1 MKRHIKVR
9 ENIKKPVII
18 EAYKTDKE
26 FVIPTLEGDMKA
38 SVGDY
43 IITGVDGEQY
53 PCKPDIFDKTYEA
66 VTNTNYD
73 RIKAMNI
80 DEMASFFD
88 NIQTYDLRYPNDFD
102 DWKKYLESEVSG
114 MTNEE
119 AIKTIKHG
127 CIYRD
132 ARGGAALEIAVDA
145 LEKQIPKK
153 PLHESLADR
162 LCPICQ
168 SYIPFDTLNDNVEEA
183 PKFCPHCGQKL
194 DWSDTR

>member
-1 MKRHIKVR
+1 MKYR
-9 ENIKKPVII
+9 KKPVVV

-66 VTNTNYD
+66 VNNTNYD
-73 RIKAMNI
+73 RIKSMNI

-102 DWKKYLESEVSG
+102 DWKEYLEREVSG

-132 ARGGAALEIAVDA
+132 RRGGEALEVAVEA
-145 LEKQIPKK
+145 IQKQIPKK
-153 PLHESLADR
+153 VSVLEMPSETIYS
-162 LCPICQ
+162 CPNCHTVFPNEHSAITRRKHC
-168 SYIPFDTLNDNVEEA
+168 SN
-183 PKFCPHCGQKL
+183 CGQAL
-194 DWSDTR
+194 DFK